1 MRTPETLTAAA
12 RADQLRAQGAD
23 AMKPDADQER
33 ARASLLAGLNLTP
46 VSASAKL
53 DPRLDVD
60 GSFSILGIDDIVPYS
75 KNPRTRPNPRYNE
88 LKESIRASHITNPL
102 TVTRR
107 PGEVKYFPYGGGNTR
122 LDIAKSLFAEGDKRF
137 AQLQVIIKPWTSE
150 ADVIAAHLAENEN
163 RGDTSFWEKALGV
176 KSFKEE
182 WERDHP
188 DELLSTPA
196 LNEQMRSMGINYG
209 LKMVQNFQ
217 FAFERLEPI
226 GSWLAARDVN
236 SFLRPTLTSYFDL
249 AGKLGRS
256 ADADLCFA
264 EILGRHAADLRA
276 LEERN
281 AASAPE
287 DAIPLALDSARLV
300 SEVAEGVAKLLS
312 VPTARMTSMAELL
325 HQRPRISAQEL
336 RQTQATPQG
345 DLAPAVVGRTPSTG
359 AAHQQ
364 QKPTPTEAA
373 PTQLQLGAMAGVVG
387 GQAAPQSNTFAPSP
401 PAASDPLATQVA
413 PSASDSEVGSQTLY
427 DFRLEL
433 AHVLF
438 AIHNIVPINDF
449 LKNAPEMP
457 FGFFVDLPEEP
468 LDQLDG
474 ETLSPMVTRCREALW
489 LVLAS
494 LSGQTQASVWEHYE
508 QVGQTDEL
516 RWPEFLALDHAEMSR
531 VLVDLLPIGLGVVT
545 CIDIGATD
553 ENGKKV
559 GGLDLMVGS
568 TAYWQLHNH
577 PELHLLMPQLYDVL
591 SRTREAH
598 PSIFDYGA
606 GQIFRAHWIRQD

>member
-188 DELLSTPA
+188 DEILSTPA

-209 LKMVQNFQ
+209 LRMIQNFQ
-217 FAFERLEPI
+217 FAYERLEPI
-226 GSWLAARDVN
+226 GPWLGTRDVN
-236 SFLRPTLTSYFDL
+236 LVIRPVVSSMLEL
-249 AGKLGRS
+249 AEKLGKPTE
-256 ADADLCFA
+256 A
-264 EILGRHAADLRA
+264 ETSFDTVLGRHAADLWA
-276 LEERN
+276 LDERN
-281 AASAPE
+281 AGSAPE
-287 DAIPLALDSARLV
+287 DVVPVALDSNRLV
-300 SEVAEGVAKLLS
+300 SEVADEIAMALGL
-312 VPTARMTSMAELL
+312 PTARMKAMAELL

-336 RQTQATPQG
+336 RQTQATPQSE
-345 DLAPAVVGRTPSTG
+345 LAPAVVGRTSSTG

-364 QKPTPTEAA
+364 QKPAPTEAA

-387 GQAAPQSNTFAPSP
+387 GQAAPQTNTFGPSP
-401 PAASDPLATQVA
+401 PAATDPLATQAA
-413 PSASDSEVGSQTLY
+413 PSASDSQAGSQTLY

-468 LDQLDG
+468 LSQVDG
-474 ETLSPMVTRCREALW
+474 ETLSPIVTSCREALW

-494 LSGQTQASVWEHYE
+494 LSGQTQASVWEHYQ
-508 QVGQTDEL
+508 QVGQIDEL

-545 CIDIGATD
+545 CIDVGATD
-553 ENGKKV
+553 EHGKKV

-591 SRTREAH
+591 ARTREAH
-598 PSIFDYGA
+598 TSIFDYDA